1 MGGTDTQFRYFTN
14 APLSLLAAQIGE
26 GYFQKPCID
35 TTEADAKYDFA
46 LQWDEPTDVTGE
58 ARLEALRP
66 KIQQQLEQLGL
77 ELVPTNIPIEMLV
90 VEKAN

>member
-1 MGGTDTQFRYFTN
+1 MGGADTQFRYFTN

-46 LQWDEPTDVTGE
+46 LQWADPADLTGE
-58 ARLEALRP
+58 SRLAALQPVIER
-66 KIQQQLEQLGL
+66 QLERLGL
-77 ELVPTNIPIEMLV
+77 ELVPTNMPIEMLV